1 MGRGPM
7 IDKKALKAKLLS
19 HVGAFTPDDFAKGT
33 NFSPSAA
40 YCMIKELMSSGH
52 MILDHKDG
60 HRMYYTVAGQ
70 RVRNNDVAVNN
81 NPNDIAKNIM
91 SLTVAERFSCI
102 NDLTEMVI
110 EGISPSIMI
119 TGVAG
124 IGKTHLVKNRLKAMG
139 KVEGDD
145 FHIVSGH
152 SAPMGLYRF
161 LYEHQN
167 STIVFDDCDS
177 VFETETSVNI
187 LKSALDSY
195 DVRRVSWMS
204 GRMPEDLEPQFDFE
218 GQVIFISNLDACR
231 IDEAVK
237 SRTVVIDLQMS
248 RKEICDHLGN
258 LIKDLE
264 PKMDLDKKKEVLEY
278 MREQMDF
285 FEQLNIRT
293 FIKACRIRN
302 FADKKN
308 TDWKK
313 TIRVLS

>member
-1 MGRGPM
+1 MAGLSIGM
-7 IDKKALKAKLLS
+7 QELKKIILS
-19 HVGAFTPDDFAKGT
+19 QASTFTPDDIAKT
-33 NFSPSAA
+33 TQFTRSSA
-40 YCMIKELMSSGH
+40 YMLITKELIPSGL
-52 MILDHKDG
+52 IKVDGKDG
-60 HRMYYTVAGQ
+60 KKILYSVTGRGSDSKNGISVTPIA
-70 RVRNNDVAVNN
+70 
-81 NPNDIAKNIM
+81 IAKDIM
-91 SLTVAERFSCI
+91 SLSVADRFSCI

-110 EGISPSIMI
+110 DGISPSLMI
-119 TGVAG
+119 TGIAG
-124 IGKTHLVKNRLKAMG
+124 IGKTHLVKNRLKLMG
-139 KVEGDD
+139 KVEGQD

-161 LYEHQN
+161 LYEHQD
-167 STIVFDDCDS
+167 STIIFDDCDS

-204 GRMPEDLEPQFDFE
+204 GRMPEDMEPQFDFE
-218 GQVIFISNLDACR
+218 GRVIFISNLDAGK

-237 SRTVVIDLQMS
+237 SRTVLIDLQMS

-264 PKMDLDKKKEVLEY
+264 PKMNLDKKQEVLQY
-278 MREQMDF
+278 LREQCDF
-285 FEQLNIRT
+285 WEQLNIRT
-293 FIKACRIRN
+293 FIKACRIRE
-302 FADKKN
+302 FADKKK